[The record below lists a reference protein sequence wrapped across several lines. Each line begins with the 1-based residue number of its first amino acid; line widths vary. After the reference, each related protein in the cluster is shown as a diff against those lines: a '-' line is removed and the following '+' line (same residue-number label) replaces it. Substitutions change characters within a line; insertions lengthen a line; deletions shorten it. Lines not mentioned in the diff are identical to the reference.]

1 MKITV
6 FTSNHTRHNYLCN
19 QLSEIADEIFIIQ
32 EVETLEVG
40 KKLSEYKRKSNY
52 LFNHFKNIYKAEKKF
67 FKESFLKFS
76 KKTVKILTMRHG
88 DINLLKKKNIKDF
101 LKSDYYIIFGCSFIK
116 GPLADFLLKKKAI
129 NIHMGISP
137 YYRGADC
144 NFWAIYDKNPSLV
157 GATIQL
163 LSKKLDDGLIL
174 YHATSDFHKDPFVYT
189 MASVKSAILCLKKYI
204 KLGKIEKPICIKNK
218 KQKQIRLSKRREITD
233 KILKKYSK
241 IIVKKSDYTKIDLV
255 RQSNLNLKN
264 FYK

>member
-32 EVETLEVG
+32 EAETLLVG
-40 KKLSEYKRKSNY
+40 KQVSGYKRQSNY
-52 LFNHFKNIYKAEKKF
+52 LFNHYKKIEKIEKKF
-67 FKESFLKFS
+67 FGEPFLNFS
-76 KKTVKILTMRHG
+76 KKKVKILTMRLQ
-88 DINLLKKKNIKDF
+88 DISFLKKNKIKDF

-116 GPLADFLLKKKAI
+116 GPLCDFLLKKKAI

-144 NFWAIYDKNPSLV
+144 NFWAVYDKNPSLV

-189 MASVKSAILCLKKYI
+189 MSTVKSAILSLKKYI
-204 KLGKIEKPICIKNK
+204 KSEKREKPINIKDK
-218 KQKQIRLSKRREITD
+218 KQKQIRLSKMRQITD

-241 IIVKKSDYTKIDLV
+241 IIIKKSDYTKIDLV
-255 RQSNLNLKN
+255 RQSNLKLKN

>member
-1 MKITV
+1 MKITI
-6 FTSNHTRHNYLCN
+6 FTPNHTRHNYLCN

-32 EVETLEVG
+32 EVETLLVG
-40 KKLSEYKRKSNY
+40 KKLSEYKKKSNY
-52 LFNHFKNIYKAEKKF
+52 LFNHYKKIEKTEKKF
-67 FKESFLKFS
+67 FGESFLNFS
-76 KKTVKILTMRHG
+76 KKKVKIITMRHE
-88 DINLLKKKNIKDF
+88 DISFLKKDKIKDF

-116 GPLADFLLKKKAI
+116 GSLADFLLKKKAI

-144 NFWAIYDKNPSLV
+144 NFWAVYDKNPSLV

-189 MASVKSAILCLKKYI
+189 MASVKSAILSLKKYI
-204 KLGKIEKPICIKNK
+204 KFGKVEKPISIKNK
-218 KQKQIRLSKRREITD
+218 KEIRLSRRRDITD

-241 IIVKKSDYTKIDLV
+241 IIIKKSDHTKIDLV
-255 RQSNLNLKN
+255 RQFNLKLKN
-264 FYK
+264 FY